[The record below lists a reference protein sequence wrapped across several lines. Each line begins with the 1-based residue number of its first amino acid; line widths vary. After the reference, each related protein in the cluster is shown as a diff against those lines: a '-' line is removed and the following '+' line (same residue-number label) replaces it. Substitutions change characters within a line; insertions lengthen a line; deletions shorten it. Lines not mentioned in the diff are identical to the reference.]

1 MKTAILTDSAALLP
15 TRLSTATNLKILQIP
30 FTLADQTYYPDQD
43 ASVEQLTQW
52 QEQAADSLTEAPISL
67 AQITALLTEFQTEGY
82 TDVICIH
89 LAEALSGLGV
99 NLRQVVKK
107 ASVPLNLHLL
117 DSYSLG
123 AAEGDL
129 VVVAAKLIEQG
140 QEPAAIVAH
149 LEKLRHRQHT
159 LLIMDDLKNLRK
171 TGSIARTSRHLE
183 NTLLHR
189 KSLLHFTKNGDL
201 EVLLTSSRT
210 KKILQNVQQRLSDLT
225 AYARPQHLSLVTED
239 PEALA
244 DYTAEL
250 QAVLPSA
257 QLNSQLSS
265 PTIFAFM
272 GPQTL
277 LLSWSE

>member
-43 ASVEQLTQW
+43 ASVAQLANL

-67 AQITALLTEFQTEGY
+67 AKITALLTDLQTEGY

-89 LAEALSGLGV
+89 LAEALSGLGA
-99 NLRQVVKK
+99 NLRQAVKK

-123 AAEGDL
+123 AAEGNL
-129 VVVAAKLIEQG
+129 VVAAAQLIDQG
-140 QEPAAIVAH
+140 QEPADIVAH
-149 LEKLRHRQHT
+149 LKKLRHRQHT

-257 QLNSQLSS
+257 QLNSQLST

>member
-43 ASVEQLTQW
+43 ASVAQLANL

-67 AQITALLTEFQTEGY
+67 PKITALLTDLQAEGY

-89 LAEALSGLGV
+89 LAEALSGLGA
-99 NLRQVVKK
+99 NLRQAVKK

-123 AAEGDL
+123 AAEGNL
-129 VVVAAKLIEQG
+129 VVAAAQLIDQG
-140 QEPAAIVAH
+140 QEPADIVAH
-149 LEKLRHRQHT
+149 LKKLRHRQHT

-183 NTLLHR
+183 NTLLRR

>member
-15 TRLSTATNLKILQIP
+15 ASLSTAANLKILQIP
-30 FTLADQTYYPDQD
+30 FTLAEQTYYPDQD
-43 ASVEQLTQW
+43 ASVTQLASL

-67 AQITALLTEFQTEGY
+67 TEITALLTSFQAEGY

-89 LAEALSGLGV
+89 LAEALSGLGA
-99 NLRQVVKK
+99 NLRQAVKK
-107 ASVPLNLHLL
+107 ASVGLNLHLL

-123 AAEGDL
+123 PAEGDL